1 MMCIV
6 IEEYLVHAPFPKGSP
21 GQGSVVR
28 PKTGGDGGLGDPVV
42 TTALPPGLAFR
53 GRAFRQALAL
63 L

>member
-1 MMCIV
+1 M
-6 IEEYLVHAPFPKGSP
+6 LHSQKAHLDKAPLCDPRP
-21 GQGSVVR
+21 GGM
-28 PKTGGDGGLGDPVV
+28 GALGDPVV